1 MSLHRDKKRG
11 CFVFEFDRVIEGQ
24 RVRARKQLPKTWNQ
38 AQADAFDRQESARLY
53 SIATGLTKQKYTIE
67 DAVSV
72 YLKDRVPSLKS
83 GYDIA
88 HELALIY
95 WAYKGKP
102 LESLAEVCREYMD
115 EAIKTLAPATVRKRI
130 RYLTA
135 ACRWAWKRNNMG
147 ESDPGARVVV
157 PEVRNER
164 QVYIDR
170 AQMIRLARACTHR
183 ETRAAIRIAFYSGM
197 RWGEIARAERVF
209 SIPAFVLDDTKN
221 GEPRIVPMHPK
232 ILACARYE
240 MPTRFIMHHN
250 FTAAKVAAGMPELHF
265 HDLRHSSA
273 SAMIE
278 QGEDLYTVGG
288 VLGHKSAAS
297 TRRYSHLSTGK
308 LGAAIGRIGQ
318 KIPHRSNGNSGG
330 N

>member
-1 MSLHRDKKRG
+1 MNL
-11 CFVFEFDRVIEGQ
+11 
-24 RVRARKQLPKTWNQ
+24 
-38 AQADAFDRQESARLY
+38 
-53 SIATGLTKQKYTIE
+53 
-67 DAVSV
+67 

-102 LESLAEVCREYMD
+102 LESLADVCREYMD

-147 ESDPGARVVV
+147 ESDPGARVIV

-197 RWGEIARAERVF
+197 RWGEIARAERVL
-209 SIPAFVLDDTKN
+209 SIPAFVLEDTKN
-221 GEPRIVPMHPK
+221 GEPRVVPMHPK
-232 ILACARYE
+232 ILVCARYE

-250 FTAAKVAAGMPELHF
+250 FTAAKNAIGMPELHF

-297 TRRYSHLSTGK
+297 TRRYAHLSTGK

-318 KIPHRSNGNSGG
+318 KIPRTHSSNND
-330 N
+330 

>member
-1 MSLHRDKKRG
+1 MPIYRDKARG
-11 CFVFEFDRVIEGQ
+11 CFVFEFDREIEGSG
-24 RVRARKQLPKTWNQ
+24 RVRARKQLPKAWNQ

-53 SIATGLTKQKYTIE
+53 AIATGLTKQKYTIE

-102 LESLAEVCREYMD
+102 LESLADVCREYMD

-147 ESDPGARVVV
+147 ESDPGARVIV

-197 RWGEIARAERVF
+197 RWGEIARAERVL
-209 SIPAFVLDDTKN
+209 SIPAFVLGDTKN
-221 GEPRIVPMHPK
+221 GEPRIVPMHRK
-232 ILACARYE
+232 LFVCAKYE
-240 MPTRFIMHHN
+240 MPTRFIMHYN
-250 FTAAKVAAGMPELHF
+250 FTAAKEAAGMPDLHF
-265 HDLRHSSA
+265 HDLRHSTA
-273 SAMIE
+273 SELLE
-278 QGEDLYTVGG
+278 QGEDLYTIAK
-288 VLGHKSAAS
+288 VLGHNSTAS
-297 TRRYSHLSTGK
+297 TKRYTHLSLK
-308 LGAAIGRIGQ
+308 KMSEAIGKIGQ
-318 KIPHRSNGNSGG
+318 KIPRTHSSNKD
-330 N
+330 

>member
-1 MSLHRDKKRG
+1 M
-11 CFVFEFDRVIEGQ
+11 
-24 RVRARKQLPKTWNQ
+24 
-38 AQADAFDRQESARLY
+38 
-53 SIATGLTKQKYTIE
+53 
-67 DAVSV
+67 

-102 LESLAEVCREYMD
+102 LESLADVCREYMD

-147 ESDPGARVVV
+147 ETDPGARVIV

-209 SIPAFVLDDTKN
+209 SIPAFALSDTKN

-232 ILACARYE
+232 ILACARHK
-240 MPTRFIMHHN
+240 MPTRFVMHHN
-250 FTAAKVAAGMPELHF
+250 FTVAKNAIGMPELHF
-265 HDLRHSSA
+265 HDLRHSTA
-273 SAMIE
+273 SALIE

-308 LGAAIGRIGQ
+308 LAAAIGTIGQ
-318 KIPHRSNGNSGG
+318 KIPRTHFGNKD
-330 N
+330 

>member
-1 MSLHRDKKRG
+1 MPIYRDKERR
-11 CFVFEFDRVIEGQ
+11 CFVFEFDRVIEDKG
-24 RVRARKQLPKTWNQ
+24 RVRARKQLPETWNQ

-53 SIATGLTKQKYTIE
+53 AIATGLTKQKYTIE

-72 YLKDRVPSLKS
+72 YLKDRVPNLKS

-102 LESLAEVCREYMD
+102 LESLADVCREYMD

-147 ESDPGARVVV
+147 ESDPGARVIV
-157 PEVRNER
+157 PEVRNES
-164 QVYIDR
+164 QIYIDR
-170 AQMIRLARACTHR
+170 AQMIRLAKACKHR

-197 RWGEIARAERVF
+197 RWGEIVRAERVL
-209 SIPAFVLDDTKN
+209 SIPAFVLEDTKN

-232 ILACARYE
+232 ILVCAKYK
-240 MPTRFIMHHN
+240 MPPRSVRHYH
-250 FTAAKVAAGMPELHF
+250 FTAAKATVGLSHITF
-265 HDLRHSSA
+265 HTLRHSSA
-273 SAMIE
+273 SALID
-278 QGEDLYTVGG
+278 QNVDLYTVGG

-297 TRRYSHLSTGK
+297 TRRYAHLSTGK

-318 KIPHRSNGNSGG
+318 KIPRTQSSNKD
-330 N
+330 